1 MIKYDQS
8 FHQSNIFIKM
18 VKPLLVIIRI
28 AGSNQPHMDKIW
40 FVVLVVYD
48 RIRMYMIELNDEDYS
63 PPVTEL

>member
-1 MIKYDQS
+1 MA
-8 FHQSNIFIKM
+8 
-18 VKPLLVIIRI
+18 KPLLVIIRI